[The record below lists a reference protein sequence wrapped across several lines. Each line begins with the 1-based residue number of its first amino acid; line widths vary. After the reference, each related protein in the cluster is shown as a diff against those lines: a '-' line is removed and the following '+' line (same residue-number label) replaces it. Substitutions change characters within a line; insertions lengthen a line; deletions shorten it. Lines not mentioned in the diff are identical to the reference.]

1 MDQVHVL
8 TRTTGTGR
16 GATTIVM
23 GQEKSSDL
31 VLSSLVRARFCELL
45 GAKVKHGGTDLFLMG
60 MLSLMDV
67 LLEVPIGM
75 LIEDLKL
82 DPDIKDQ
89 LLSAKTSTQTAL
101 SPNLRPD
108 GGAGGRRLGHRDEL
122 WAGTS
127 TCRSSS
133 CPRPT
138 TKPCADHQRGKVVA
152 SPGCFW
158 RTVQAGANAVTL
170 PP

>member
-45 GAKVKHGGTDLFLMG
+45 GAKVKHGGTDLFLVG

-101 SPNLRPD
+101 SPIYDLMVARE
-108 GGAGGRRLGHRDEL
+108 AGD
-122 WAGTS
+122 WGTVTNS
-127 TCRSSS
+127 GQA
-133 CPRPT
+133 PRPVAR
-138 TKPCADHQRGKVVA
+138 PAAPGLQRSHALITSAGK
-152 SPGCFW
+152 
-158 RTVQAGANAVTL
+158 
-170 PP
+170 